1 MAIRQGEAGY
11 SREWVYSNQDT
22 GDGSSVSP
30 SGSHA
35 PNYHWFA
42 LHTPAAY
49 SSQGQGG
56 AWDLHLQNGGGHNG
70 GQIVWEGKVLCPV
83 HSQGS
88 ADSGRIQGTAVWR
101 TFYGDGGTGYSTYG
115 TELTPSFYYWTSAA
129 NNTGIV
135 FLKIKASAREPF
147 ILVIAKFTGH
157 QGGGY
162 HANFEHL
169 ESNDGG
175 AEPTVG
181 VDYSGELS
189 SAISITNWAG

>member
-1 MAIRQGEAGY
+1 MPIRMGEAGY
-11 SREWVYSNQDT
+11 SREWIYTNQDT
-22 GDGSSVSP
+22 GDTSSVSP
-30 SGSHA
+30 GGTHA

-42 LHTPAAY
+42 LHTPAGY

-56 AWDLHLQNGGGHNG
+56 MWKMHLQNGGGHNG
-70 GQIVWEGKVLCPV
+70 GSIVWEGRVLCPV
-83 HSQGS
+83 HSTTG
-88 ADSGRIQGTAVWR
+88 GTNGNIGGTLVWR
-101 TFYGDGGTGYSTYG
+101 TFYGNGGTGYGAYP
-115 TELTPSFYYWTSAA
+115 TELTPEFYYRTVSS
-129 NNTGIV
+129 NNNGII
-135 FLKIKASAREPF
+135 FLRIKARAREPF
-147 ILVIAKFTGH
+147 ILVIAKFIGH

-181 VDYSGELS
+181 VDYSGEIS